1 MAVSRHR
8 VELRLIW
15 FSLFV
20 SGTLVSLEKARA
32 LVIRQAD
39 FSNTS
44 RVVTFFTREF
54 GKVAVVAKGAK
65 RLKGPFDSALDL
77 LTESQISFIRKSTGG
92 LDILTEAKLT
102 QRFRPQSGDM
112 PGLYSSY
119 YLAELLDSL
128 SEPYDIHEALYDEAV
143 LALARL
149 QGTEKP
155 GTAADHRLTVLRFE
169 LSILREIGQL
179 PELESCTSCG
189 RLLTGESILGLK
201 VSQGGLVCSAC
212 LEQDGHVRQVTG
224 GAGAILRVL
233 AQPEDSAWQRL
244 APSPAQSQELRAIA
258 TAIISHTLGR
268 VPRTLRYL
276 N

>member
-1 MAVSRHR
+1 
-8 VELRLIW
+8 
-15 FSLFV
+15 
-20 SGTLVSLEKARA
+20 VSLEKARA
-32 LVIRQAD
+32 VVIRQAD

-54 GKVAVVAKGAK
+54 GKVATVAKGAK

-77 LTESQISFIRKSTGG
+77 LTESQIAFIRKSSGG

-102 QRFRPQSGDM
+102 QRFRPQPSDM
-112 PGLYSSY
+112 PGLYSGY

-128 SEPYDIHEALYDEAV
+128 SEPYDIHETLYDEAV

-149 QGTEKP
+149 QGIDRLA
-155 GTAADHRLTVLRFE
+155 TAADHRLTVLRFE

-179 PELESCTSCG
+179 PELEACTSCG
-189 RLLTGESILGLK
+189 RLLAGESILGLK
-201 VSQGGLVCSAC
+201 VSQGGLVCSGC
-212 LEQDGHVRQVTG
+212 LEEDGHVRQVTG
-224 GAGAILRVL
+224 GTGALLRVL
-233 AQPEDSAWQRL
+233 ASPDDNSWQRL
-244 APSPAQSQELRAIA
+244 APSPAQSRELRGIA